1 MAGKDQ
7 PTRVSSQQQL
17 VVQRGSGLM
26 EDEGTDKTLEKSI
39 SVLSVVMI
47 ARCLRTDGRLPVLLT
62 VSVVFAF

>member
-1 MAGKDQ
+1 
-7 PTRVSSQQQL
+7 
-17 VVQRGSGLM
+17 M